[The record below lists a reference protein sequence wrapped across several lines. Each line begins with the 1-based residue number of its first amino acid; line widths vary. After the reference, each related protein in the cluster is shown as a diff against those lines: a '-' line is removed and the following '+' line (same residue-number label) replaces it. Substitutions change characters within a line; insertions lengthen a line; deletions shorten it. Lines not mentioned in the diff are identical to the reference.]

1 VNNRQEIQEAFKQ
14 FYDGAVFGDEV
25 DPQRMYEIKGELDEA
40 GIYLSPEVEG
50 FCEIYFKP
58 KERQSAGDHKLMNA
72 RLDPAVDRFKA
83 LRESNEEEAELWRG
97 KLEAFRGLYAFLS
110 HVIPYQDSDLE
121 RLYTYLRHLSSKLP
135 RRRTGPAYEF
145 DDDVRLEYYRLQKI
159 SEGSISLKD
168 GTARPLDGP
177 NEVGSGALHDQS
189 IPLSRLIDVI
199 NGRFGTDFNQAD
211 QLFFDQLVEAAAQD
225 SVLQQAA
232 KVNPVDKFALVFTS
246 MLETLFIERM
256 EQNEEVF
263 ARYMNDPAFQKV
275 ITSWLSDEVYRRL
288 VGAES

>member
-1 VNNRQEIQEAFKQ
+1 MKVMGE
-14 FYDGAVFGDEV
+14 EV

-40 GIYLSPEVEG
+40 GIYVSPEVEG

-83 LRESNEEEAELWRG
+83 LRETNEDEAELWRG
-97 KLEAFRGLYAFLS
+97 KLEAFRNLYTFLS
-110 HVIPYQDSDLE
+110 QIIPYQDSDLE

-135 RRRTGPAYEF
+135 RRRTGPTYEF

-177 NEVGSGALHDQS
+177 KEVGSGALHDQS
-189 IPLSRLIDVI
+189 VPLSRLIDVI
-199 NGRFGTDFNQAD
+199 NDRFGTDFNQAD
-211 QLFFDQLVEAAAQD
+211 QLFFDQLVEAAARD

-232 KVNPVDKFALVFTS
+232 KVNPEEKFALIFTS

-288 VGAES
+288 VSAASPAIRTSFSQNS